1 MFATTRVVSIS
12 LTITGVKNIVRFT
25 EVSLYRGSLHE
36 GSSVLSQSSSSS
48 LVHKII

>member
-25 EVSLYRGSLHE
+25 ECRYIEVRYMKVPLYYRKATLR
-36 GSSVLSQSSSSS
+36 L
-48 LVHKII
+48 LFTK